1 MTCYRTVTAIKNHP
15 GMGGFPDR
23 ELTNLSNVGGA
34 WKGIQCCVLLFRRS
48 VTHRFSQFVKCQN
61 SMGNTQVLCFL
72 ILFAE
77 DADLDKVLRRYM
89 VQILRSGALRKVPKV
104 HSMLPQFGMRGCVCA
119 IFMMQFCILQKSKVS
134 TTQGAYW

>member
-1 MTCYRTVTAIKNHP
+1 MTAIKNHP

-77 DADLDKVLRRYM
+77 DADLDKVLRRYHGPDFE
-89 VQILRSGALRKVPKV
+89 VKGFVKVSKL
-104 HSMLPQFGMRGCVCA
+104 HSMPPQYGM
-119 IFMMQFCILQKSKVS
+119 
-134 TTQGAYW
+134 